1 MARRSRKM
9 FEPGFDPAS
18 YNLQA
23 LHTKTLTELQ
33 HEYARIREEAR
44 DRLRGFAR
52 SKVWSERSRTYRE
65 NKDRFP
71 ALREIK
77 NNRRALEHLTIEGLR
92 FVTSKG
98 SSISGAKEIQ
108 RDVIDSLREAGWEW
122 VNASNI
128 WDVTEFLDWARN
140 QALDRSYGSGSVLDV
155 YGCARDNQVSSEDL
169 KTAFERFVRDERTT
183 SLEDIKAALLS
194 WRRKSVEDPS
204 LRFADYMDDYLA
216 GRPS

>member
-23 LHTKTLTELQ
+23 LHSKSMAELQ

-52 SKVWSERSRTYRE
+52 SKVWSERSKIYRE

-108 RDVIDSLREAGWEW
+108 RDVIDSLREAGWDW
-122 VNASNI
+122 VNTSNI
-128 WDVTEFLDWARN
+128 WDVTEFLEWARN

-155 YGCARDNQVSSEDL
+155 YGWARDNQVSSEDL
-169 KTAFERFVRDERTT
+169 KTAFERFVQGEKTT
-183 SLEDIKAALLS
+183 SLEDIKSALLS
-194 WRRKSVEDPS
+194 WRRKATEDPG
-204 LRFADYMDDYLA
+204 LRFADHLDEYLA
-216 GRPS
+216 GKS